1 MGIKDAD
8 SVVIDYTKR
17 NNVHYSSMAIAF
29 SLVME

>member
-17 NNVHYSSMAIAF
+17 NNVNYSSMAIASF
-29 SLVME
+29 LVME